1 MVMMDRRTIQWI
13 LFVATALL
21 ATWSCQQ
28 STQPN
33 DLTVSR
39 NVTVRILL
47 DDGTPVADARVDW
60 EKLSGPSSPVG
71 GSVRSTTSGNTQ
83 IVIPN
88 VSVTRDLVAFR
99 VTLPTSYA
107 GIDPITWQDSICTDT
122 MYTIV
127 VRPTIPCGT
136 TSVADT
142 ILLECCPASG
152 DRTIA
157 DCRYYPTACAPG
169 LVFSSL
175 PIAAQ
180 DVSLDLATTGT
191 TASML
196 NACVTY
202 APAVGAPS
210 GSQTSVTTTITG
222 TAPGSQVAQIR
233 IALTIIGRVNCDQ
246 CACPTTQNVSTDLG
260 RICVGSTTDTT
271 IDCSSLM
278 LPLALDNGCIA
289 EFDLE
294 SNTVADLT
302 MDGNGDFAVRGG
314 ESFPDLGVTITP
326 RKSGPVSGT
335 LRYKVSVRNT
345 RTGTVQVCP
354 EPVQI
359 DISYQAIIGACAVTG
374 FPLDTLE
381 KCVFT
386 DQQPEDQCTIVNNGD
401 CPITVTVTS
410 QNPLFT
416 TSPSGVI
423 VVPARG
429 RIDVTVRFSVVKQ
442 QWDNNPMTP
451 RGTRG
456 DKDFS
461 GEILIEGCGDQ
472 PQRFTVNGIGY
483 VQCDA
488 FKYQCLRQ
496 FRPTGY
502 ENVYAE
508 SIELVDQ
515 KTIITYQNDNQ
526 TFKVFDIYVQQIE
539 SGGNVTLATGINP
552 SNGRAYGGFV
562 KVTSGFSVLPG
573 QNICDTYPAAA
584 AQRCSDIKSGA
595 VAAQQT
601 LTGLRQGDV
610 VLFVK
615 TGASGPQCAL
625 IWIQSVGPDRPGAV
639 SLDQVCI
646 EICYPVFTL

>member
-1 MVMMDRRTIQWI
+1 MIERRTIQWI
-13 LFVATALL
+13 LFIAAALL

-28 STQPN
+28 PMQPS
-33 DLTVSR
+33 DVAVSR
-39 NVTVRILL
+39 TVTVRVVE

-60 EKLSGPSSPVG
+60 EKLSGPSSPIG
-71 GSVRSTTSGNTQ
+71 GSVRTTATGNAQ

-88 VSVTRDLVAFR
+88 VSATRDRIAFT
-99 VTLPTSYA
+99 VTLPATYV
-107 GIDPITWQDSICTDT
+107 GIDPIPWQDSICTDT
-122 MYTIV
+122 TVSII
-127 VRPTIPCGT
+127 VRPTIPCGL
-136 TSVADT
+136 TSIEDT
-142 ILLECCPASG
+142 IQLELCPTSG
-152 DRTIA
+152 DRAIS
-157 DCRYYPTACAPG
+157 DCRYYPTTCPPG
-169 LVFSSL
+169 LVFTAQSADASDFSL
-175 PIAAQ
+175 N
-180 DVSLDLATTGT
+180 LTTTGT
-191 TASML
+191 SASML
-196 NACVTY
+196 SACATY
-202 APAVGAPS
+202 TSPVGTPS
-210 GSQTSVTTTITG
+210 GSLTSVTTTITG
-222 TAPGSQVAQIR
+222 TAPGSQVAQIQ
-233 IALTIIGRVNCDQ
+233 IALTMIGRVNCDP
-246 CACPTTQNVSTDLG
+246 CACPTTQDVTADLG
-260 RICVGSTTDTT
+260 RLCVGATTDTA
-271 IDCSSLM
+271 IDLSSLM
-278 LPLALDNGCIA
+278 LPLTLDNGCVA

-294 SNTVADLT
+294 SNAVADLT
-302 MDGNGDFAVRGG
+302 IKGNGNFSVRGG
-314 ESFPDLGVTITP
+314 ESFPDLSVTVTP
-326 RKSGPVSGT
+326 RKPGPVSGT
-335 LRYKVSVRNT
+335 IRYRVRVRNT
-345 RTGTVQVCP
+345 RTGTVQDCQV
-354 EPVQI
+354 PVLI
-359 DISYQAIIGACAVTG
+359 DVSYQAIIGSCRITG

-381 KCVFT
+381 KCVFN
-386 DQQPEDQCTIVNNGD
+386 DQQPDAQCTIENTGD
-401 CPITVTVTS
+401 CPITLRVYCE
-410 QNPLFT
+410 NPLFS
-416 TSPSGVI
+416 TSPSGSI

-429 RIDVTVRFSVVKQ
+429 RIDVSVRFSADKQ
-442 QWDNNPMTP
+442 HWDNNPMTP

-461 GEILIEGCGDQ
+461 GEIVVDGCGEQ

-515 KTIITYQNDNQ
+515 KTVITYQNDNQ
-526 TFKVFDIYVQQIE
+526 TFKVFDIYVQQIDA
-539 SGGNVTLATGINP
+539 GGNVTLATGVNP
-552 SNGRAYGGFV
+552 TSGRAYGGFV

-615 TGASGPQCAL
+615 NGVSGPQCAL